1 MSKFKPYKKIDILFN
16 EDFDEFY
23 RNGVRGIIFDIDN
36 TLVEDNAKLDDRA
49 RSFIESLKNKGFKLC
64 IVSNNGLERVR
75 EFCEPLGVKF
85 VYKAKKPSKAG
96 FIKAMRLM
104 GTKRADT
111 ISIGDQIFTD
121 VLGANRAGIKSY
133 LCEPINRK
141 TERKHIKFKRIFE
154 KLFDR

>member
-1 MSKFKPYKKIDILFN
+1 MSKFKPYKKIDFLFN

-36 TLVEDNAKLDDRA
+36 TLVEDNAILDNRA
-49 RSFIESLKNKGFKLC
+49 SSFIELLKNKGFKIC

-75 EFCEPLGVKF
+75 DFCSPLGIKY
-85 VYKAKKPSKAG
+85 VYNAKKPSKAG
-96 FIKAMRLM
+96 FVKAMRLM
-104 GTKRADT
+104 GTKRPDT

-141 TERKHIKFKRIFE
+141 TERKHIKLKRIFE
-154 KLFDR
+154 KLIVR